1 MKKPV
6 ILLATLLLLAS
17 QASAQTSPRP
27 SPQATGRIVSV
38 GGAVTEIV
46 NELGLGDRLV
56 AVDSTSMH
64 PPDMRALPQ
73 VGYMRALSAEGV
85 AALHPDLVLL
95 SDNAGPPAAIEQMR
109 GLGIP
114 LKLVPDRPTPEG
126 LADKIRTV
134 GTALGKEN
142 EAGAMARR
150 IADRLAAVSGI
161 VEKAGGRPRIL
172 FLMGLGRGA
181 PVAAGRN
188 TAADA
193 MIRLAGGVNAIDG
206 YDGYKPAS
214 GEAIL
219 DAAPDV
225 LLLPAEAVDEAGGRD
240 AVLAL
245 PQFAGTPAALSGR
258 LVAMDTL
265 YLLGFGPRLPDAVA
279 DLARALHPELSEE
292 LANDAA
298 PRPGGR
304 S

>member
-1 MKKPV
+1 MMKPV
-6 ILLATLLLLAS
+6 ILLATLLLLAPP
-17 QASAQTSPRP
+17 ASAQT

-46 NELGLGDRLV
+46 NGLGLGDRLV
-56 AVDSTSMH
+56 AVDSTSLH
-64 PPDMRALPQ
+64 PPE
-73 VGYMRALSAEGV
+73 MRALSAEGV

-95 SDNAGPPAAIEQMR
+95 SDSAGPPSAIEQMR
-109 GLGIP
+109 GLGMP
-114 LKLVPDRPTPEG
+114 LTLIPDRPTPDG
-126 LADKIRTV
+126 LADKIRAV
-134 GTALGKEN
+134 GAALGRQGQAET
-142 EAGAMARR
+142 MARETR
-150 IADRLAAVSGI
+150 DRLAAVSRAI
-161 VEKAGGRPRIL
+161 ETVTDRPKVL

-193 MIRLAGGVNAIDG
+193 MIRLAGGINAIDG

-225 LLLPAEAVDEAGGRD
+225 LLLPAEAIDATGGRD

-245 PQFAGTPAALSGR
+245 PQFAGTPAALNDR

-265 YLLGFGPRLPDAVA
+265 YLLGFGPRLPNAVA
-279 DLARALHPELSEE
+279 DLARALHPG
-292 LANDAA
+292 LAIDLA
-298 PRPGGR
+298 PKPDGK

>member
-1 MKKPV
+1 MMKPV
-6 ILLATLLLLAS
+6 ILLATLLLLAPP
-17 QASAQTSPRP
+17 ASAQTSP
-27 SPQATGRIVSV
+27 QDTGRIVSV

-56 AVDSTSMH
+56 AVDSTSLH
-64 PPDMRALPQ
+64 PPEMRTLPQ

-95 SDNAGPPAAIEQMR
+95 SDSAGPPAAIEQMR
-109 GLGIP
+109 GLGMP
-114 LKLVPDRPTPEG
+114 LTLIPDRPTPDG
-126 LADKIRTV
+126 VADKIRAV
-134 GTALGKEN
+134 GAALGRQG
-142 EAGAMARR
+142 EAETMARETR
-150 IADRLAAVSGI
+150 DRLAAVSRAI
-161 VEKAGGRPRIL
+161 ETVTDRPKVL

-193 MIRLAGGVNAIDG
+193 MIRLAGGINAIDG

-219 DAAPDV
+219 DAAPDI
-225 LLLPAEAVDEAGGRD
+225 LLLPAEAVDALDGRD

-245 PQFAGTPAALSGR
+245 PQFAGTPAALNDR

-279 DLARALHPELSEE
+279 DLARALHPG
-292 LANDAA
+292 LAVDLA
-298 PRPGGR
+298 PKADGK